1 MTYKTGTMYIEVLR
15 PISITNENIFKA
27 SLVNIVISTKP
38 SDKRKK
44 ESLLEDFSKFINF
57 KPNYNFKNLW
67 KWSVDHPEEFWSKLW
82 DYTKIIGDKG
92 QEIIKYNKIF
102 NKTKFFPDS
111 KLNYAE
117 NILKKRSP
125 EIAISFLSEKG
136 FEEEIS
142 WEQLYINV
150 CKFSGYLKSIGL
162 KKGDRVAAY
171 VPNKIESIISFLA
184 CAKNGIIW
192 SSCSPDFGTQGV
204 VDRFKQIAPRI
215 LITSDHY
222 FYNGKK
228 INILEKVEG
237 ILKQIPSIKKTLVFA
252 YNKKEEMNFKNYF
265 NFEKVLDQT
274 EADESFERFDF
285 NHPIYVLFSSGTTG
299 KPKCITHGAGNVLIE
314 HNKEFMLHCDIRDNE
329 KLFYY
334 TTTGWMMWNWLVGGL
349 ATGSSIF
356 LFDGAPV
363 YPKID
368 ILLEYCQNKK
378 INLFGVSAKYID
390 HLKNEKYNSKNLDLS
405 SIKIITSTGSPLA
418 EESFKYVYDNI
429 KKDVHLASIAGGTD
443 LVGCLVLGNLFSDVY
458 MGEIQGQSLGIDVDV
473 FTDEGKSVKD
483 GEKGELVVKKP
494 FPSMPVKFW
503 SDDDGQKYHKA
514 YFNRFKNIWH
524 HGDFI
529 ERTINNGFIM
539 RGRSDATLNPGG
551 VRIGTAEIYQQVED
565 IDFITEGL
573 VVGQD
578 YKDDVRIILF
588 ITTKNNEDL
597 DDEKIKSIKT
607 KIRKN
612 CSPKHV
618 PSIIIKVPDIP
629 RTKSGKIV
637 ELAVKKV
644 IQGETINNKEAI
656 ANPEALKH
664 FENIAQLK

>member
-1 MTYKTGTMYIEVLR
+1 MNKPLW
-15 PISITNENIFKA
+15 
-27 SLVNIVISTKP
+27 KP
-38 SDKRKK
+38 SQKLKQD
-44 ESLLEDFSKFINF
+44 SILQDFCNFINF
-57 KPNYNFKNLW
+57 KSSSNFKEVW
-67 KWSVDHPEEFWSKLW
+67 QWSVKNPEEFWSKFW
-82 DYTKIIGDKG
+82 DYSKIIGDKG
-92 QEIIKYNKIF
+92 SEIIKKEKIF
-102 NKTKFFPDS
+102 NKSKFFPEA

-117 NILKKRSP
+117 NILKKKSND
-125 EIAISFLSEKG
+125 IAINFLSEKG
-136 FEEEIS
+136 FEEHITWS
-142 WEQLYINV
+142 NLYEKV
-150 CKFSGYLKSIGL
+150 CKFSNYLKKLSL

-192 SSCSPDFGTQGV
+192 SSCSPDFGVQGV
-204 VDRFKQIAPRI
+204 VDRFKQIEPKV
-215 LITSDHY
+215 LITSDYY

-228 INILEKVEG
+228 INILNKVDDV
-237 ILKQIPSIKKTLVFA
+237 LKQIPSIKKVIVYN
-252 YNKKEEMNFKNYF
+252 YNKKEKENLKNFID
-265 NFEKVLDQT
+265 FEETLKI
-274 EADESFERFDF
+274 ESDEFFERFEF
-285 NHPIYVLFSSGTTG
+285 NHPIYILFSSGTTG
-299 KPKCITHGAGNVLIE
+299 KPKCITHGTGNVLIE

-368 ILLEYCQNKK
+368 VLLEYCQNKK

-390 HLKNEKYNSKNLDLS
+390 HLKNEKYNSKNLDLN

-443 LVGCLVLGNLFSDVY
+443 LVGCLVLGNLFSNVY
-458 MGEIQGQSLGIDVDV
+458 KGEIQGQSLGIDVDV
-473 FTDEGKSVKD
+473 FTDD
-483 GEKGELVVKKP
+483 GNSTTDGDKGELVVKQP
-494 FPSMPVKFW
+494 FPSMPIKFW
-503 SDDDGQKYHKA
+503 GDDDGQKYHKA
-514 YFNRFKNIWH
+514 YFSRFKNIWH

-529 ERTINNGFIM
+529 ERTNNNGFIM

-551 VRIGTAEIYQQVED
+551 VRIGTSEIYQQVED

-578 YKDDVRIILF
+578 FDDDVRIILF
-588 ITTKNNEDL
+588 VTTKNNQEIDE
-597 DDEKIKSIKT
+597 EKIKLIKS

-618 PSIIIKVPDIP
+618 PSIIIRVPEIP

-637 ELAVKKV
+637 ELAVRQ
-644 IQGETINNKEAI
+644 IINGEKINNTEAI
-656 ANPEALKH
+656 ANPESLEFFANLP
-664 FENIAQLK
+664 QLKF

>member
-1 MTYKTGTMYIEVLR
+1 MDKFLWE
-15 PISITNENIFKA
+15 
-27 SLVNIVISTKP
+27 P
-38 SDKRKK
+38 SSKRKK
-44 ESLLEDFSKFINF
+44 ESLLEDFSKYINI
-57 KPNYNFKNLW
+57 KSNYNFKTLW
-67 KWSVDHPEEFWSKLW
+67 KWSVDHPEEFWSKFW
-82 DYTKIIGDKG
+82 DYSKIIGDKG
-92 QEIIKYNKIF
+92 KEIIKYSKIF
-102 NKTKFFPDS
+102 NKTKFFSDS

-117 NILKKRSP
+117 NILKKKSS
-125 EIAISFLSEKG
+125 ELAISFLSEKG

-142 WEQLYINV
+142 WDKLYNKV
-150 CKFSGYLKSIGL
+150 CKFSNYLKSIGL

-192 SSCSPDFGTQGV
+192 SSCSPDFGAQGV
-204 VDRFKQIAPRI
+204 VDRFKQIEPSI

-228 INILEKVEG
+228 INILEKIEN
-237 ILKQIPSIKKTLVFA
+237 ILKQIPTIKKTLVFA
-252 YNKKEEMNFKNYF
+252 YNKKEEINLQNYLNFDQIL
-265 NFEKVLDQT
+265 EK
-274 EADESFERFDF
+274 EKMDETFERFEF
-285 NHPIYVLFSSGTTG
+285 NHPIYILYSSGTTG

-314 HNKEFMLHCDIRDNE
+314 HNKEFILHCDIRDNE

-368 ILLEYCQNKK
+368 VLLEYCQNKK

-390 HLKNEKYNSKNLDLS
+390 HLKNEKYNSKNLDIS

-418 EESFKYVYDNI
+418 EESFKYVYDNL

-443 LVGCLVLGNLFSDVY
+443 LVGCLVLGNLYSNVF

-473 FTDEGKSVKD
+473 FTDEGKSVND

-503 SDDDGQKYHKA
+503 GDEYGKKYHKA
-514 YFNRFKNIWH
+514 YFTKFRNIWH

-529 ERTINNGFIM
+529 ERTSNNGFIM
-539 RGRSDATLNPGG
+539 RGRSDSTLNPGG
-551 VRIGTAEIYQQVED
+551 VRIGTSEIYQQVED
-565 IDFITEGL
+565 IDIITEGL
-573 VVGQD
+573 VVGQN
-578 YKDDVRIILF
+578 YNDDVRIVLF
-588 ITTKNNEDL
+588 VTTKNNQEL
-597 DDEKIKSIKT
+597 DDEKIKSIKS

-618 PSIIIKVPDIP
+618 PSIIIKVPEIP

-637 ELAVKKV
+637 EIAVRKV
-644 IQGETINNKEAI
+644 INGEEINNKEAI
-656 ANPEALKH
+656 ANPNCLDYFKNLK
-664 FENIAQLK
+664 ELK

>member
-1 MTYKTGTMYIEVLR
+1 MEKFLWE
-15 PISITNENIFKA
+15 
-27 SLVNIVISTKP
+27 P
-38 SDKRKK
+38 SSKRKK
-44 ESLLEDFSKFINF
+44 ESLIEDFSKFINL
-57 KPNYNFKNLW
+57 KSNYNFKNLW
-67 KWSVDHPEEFWSKLW
+67 KWSVDHPEKFWSKFW
-82 DYTKIIGDKG
+82 DYSKIIGDKG
-92 QEIIKYNKIF
+92 KKIIEYNKIF

-111 KLNYAE
+111 KLNYTE
-117 NILKKRSP
+117 NIIKKKSS
-125 EIAISFLSEKG
+125 ETAINFLSEKG
-136 FEEEIS
+136 FEEKIS
-142 WEQLYINV
+142 WEQLYLKV
-150 CKFSGYLKSIGL
+150 CKFSNYLKSAGL

-204 VDRFKQIAPRI
+204 VDRFKQIEPSI

-228 INILEKVEG
+228 INILEKIG
-237 ILKQIPSIKKTLVFA
+237 DILKEIPSIKKTLVFA
-252 YNKKEEMNFKNYF
+252 YDKKEEMSLQGHINFD
-265 NFEKVLDQT
+265 EVLDKA
-274 EADESFERFDF
+274 EVDEIFERFEFD
-285 NHPIYVLFSSGTTG
+285 HPVYILYSSGTTG

-368 ILLEYCQNKK
+368 VLLEYCQNKK

-443 LVGCLVLGNLFSDVY
+443 LVGCLVLGNLYSNVY

-473 FTDEGKSVKD
+473 FTDEGQSVKD

-503 SDDDGQKYHKA
+503 GDENGQKYHKA
-514 YFNRFKNIWH
+514 YFNRFENIWH

-529 ERTINNGFIM
+529 ERTMNNGFIM

-551 VRIGTAEIYQQVED
+551 VRIGTSEIYQQVED

-578 YKDDVRIILF
+578 YNDDVRIILF
-588 ITTKNNEDL
+588 ITTKNDEEL
-597 DDEKIKSIKT
+597 DDEKIKLIKSRI
-607 KIRKN
+607 KKN

-618 PSIIIKVPDIP
+618 PAIIIKVPEIP

-637 ELAVKKV
+637 ELAVRKV
-644 IQGETINNKEAI
+644 IHGENINNKEAI
-656 ANPEALKH
+656 ANPKALKY
-664 FENIAQLK
+664 FENLPQLKL

>member
-1 MTYKTGTMYIEVLR
+1 MQKFLWE
-15 PISITNENIFKA
+15 
-27 SLVNIVISTKP
+27 P
-38 SDKRKK
+38 SRIKK
-44 ESLLEDFSKFINF
+44 EESLLEDFSKFINH
-57 KPNYNFKNLW
+57 KSNYNFKTLW
-67 KWSVDHPEEFWSKLW
+67 KWSVDHPEEFWSKFW
-82 DYTKIIGDKG
+82 DYSKIIGNKG
-92 QEIIKYNKIF
+92 KVIIKFNKIF
-102 NKTKFFPDS
+102 NKTKFFSDS

-117 NILKKRSP
+117 NILKKRSSDP
-125 EIAISFLSEKG
+125 AISFLSEKG

-142 WEQLYINV
+142 WEQLYNKV
-150 CKFSGYLKSIGL
+150 CRFSNYLKSIGL

-192 SSCSPDFGTQGV
+192 SSCSPDFGIQGV
-204 VDRFKQIAPRI
+204 VDRFKQIEPII

-228 INILEKVEG
+228 INILEKIG
-237 ILKQIPSIKKTLVFA
+237 DILKQIPSIKKTLVFA
-252 YNKKEEMNFKNYF
+252 YNKKEDMKHKNYI
-265 NFEKVLDQT
+265 NFDEVLDQA
-274 EADESFERFDF
+274 EVDESFERFEF
-285 NHPIYVLFSSGTTG
+285 NHPIYILFSSGTTG

-314 HNKEFMLHCDIRDNE
+314 HNKEFMLHCDIRNDE

-368 ILLEYCQNKK
+368 VLLEYCQNKK

-390 HLKNEKYNSKNLDLS
+390 HLKNEKYKSKNLDLS

-443 LVGCLVLGNLFSDVY
+443 LVGCLVLGNLYSNVY
-458 MGEIQGQSLGIDVDV
+458 MGEIQGQSLGIDIDV

-483 GEKGELVVKKP
+483 GDKGELVVKKP

-503 SDDDGQKYHKA
+503 GDDDGQKYHKA
-514 YFNRFKNIWH
+514 YFTKFKNIWH

-529 ERTINNGFIM
+529 ERTNNNGFIM

-565 IDFITEGL
+565 IDFVTEGL
-573 VVGQD
+573 VIGQD
-578 YKDDVRIILF
+578 YNDDVRVILF
-588 ITTKNNEDL
+588 VTTKNNQEL
-597 DDEKIKSIKT
+597 NDEQIKSIKLR
-607 KIRKN
+607 IRKN

-618 PSIIIKVPDIP
+618 PSMIIKVPEIP

-637 ELAVKKV
+637 ELAVRKV
-644 IQGETINNKEAI
+644 IHGESINNKEAI
-656 ANPEALKH
+656 ANPEALKY
-664 FENIAQLK
+664 FENIPQLK

>member
-1 MTYKTGTMYIEVLR
+1 MEKFLWE
-15 PISITNENIFKA
+15 
-27 SLVNIVISTKP
+27 P
-38 SDKRKK
+38 SDKRKE
-44 ESLLEDFSKFINF
+44 ESLLENFSKFINF
-57 KPNYNFKNLW
+57 KSNYNFKNLW
-67 KWSVDHPEEFWSKLW
+67 KWSIDHPEEFWSKFW
-82 DYTKIIGDKG
+82 DYSKIIGDKG
-92 QEIIKYNKIF
+92 KEIIKYNKTF

-117 NILKKRSP
+117 NILKKKSS
-125 EIAISFLSEKG
+125 EIAINFLSEKG

-142 WEQLYINV
+142 WYQLYIKV
-150 CKFSGYLKSIGL
+150 CKFSDYLNSIGL

-204 VDRFKQIAPRI
+204 VDRFKQIEPSI

-228 INILEKVEG
+228 INILEKISD

-252 YNKKEEMNFKNYF
+252 YNKKDKIDFQNYVNFDQVL
-265 NFEKVLDQT
+265 EK
-274 EADESFERFDF
+274 ANMDETFERFEF
-285 NHPIYVLFSSGTTG
+285 NHSIYVLYSSGTTG

-390 HLKNEKYNSKNLDLS
+390 HLKNENYNTKNLDLS

-429 KKDVHLASIAGGTD
+429 KRDVHLASIAGGTD
-443 LVGCLVLGNLFSDVY
+443 LVGCLVLGNLYSNVY

-473 FTDEGKSVKD
+473 YTDEGKSVKD

-503 SDDDGQKYHKA
+503 GDDDGQKYHRA
-514 YFNRFKNIWH
+514 YFNKFENIWH

-529 ERTINNGFIM
+529 ERTKNNGFIM

-551 VRIGTAEIYQQVED
+551 VRIGTSEIYQQVED

-578 YKDDVRIILF
+578 YNDDVRIILF
-588 ITTKNNEDL
+588 ITTKNDEEL
-597 DDEKIKSIKT
+597 DDEKIKLIKSRI
-607 KIRKN
+607 KKN

-618 PSIIIKVPDIP
+618 PAIIIKVPEIP

-637 ELAVKKV
+637 ELAVRKV
-644 IQGETINNKEAI
+644 IHGENINNKEAI
-656 ANPEALKH
+656 ANPESLKF
-664 FENIAQLK
+664 FENLPQLKL

>member
-1 MTYKTGTMYIEVLR
+1 MEKFLW
-15 PISITNENIFKA
+15 
-27 SLVNIVISTKP
+27 KP
-38 SDKRKK
+38 SDTKK
-44 ESLLEDFSKFINF
+44 EDSLLEDFSKFINF
-57 KPNYNFKNLW
+57 KSNYNFKDFW
-67 KWSVDHPEEFWSKLW
+67 KWSVDHPEEFWSKFW
-82 DYTKIIGDKG
+82 DYSKIIGDKG
-92 QEIIKYNKIF
+92 KEIIKYNKTF
-102 NKTKFFPDS
+102 NQTKFFPDS

-117 NILKKRSP
+117 NILKKKTS

-142 WEQLYINV
+142 WNQLYDKV
-150 CKFSGYLKSIGL
+150 CKFSSYLKSIGL

-192 SSCSPDFGTQGV
+192 SSCSPDFGIQGV
-204 VDRFKQIAPRI
+204 VDRFKQIEPSI

-228 INILEKVEG
+228 INILDKIED
-237 ILKQIPSIKKTLVFA
+237 ILKKIPSIKKTLVFA
-252 YNKKEEMNFKNYF
+252 YNKNEVMNLQDHI
-265 NFEKVLDQT
+265 NFDQVIEKT
-274 EADESFERFDF
+274 KIDETFERFEF
-285 NHPIYVLFSSGTTG
+285 NHPIYILYSSGTTG
-299 KPKCITHGAGNVLIE
+299 RPKCITHGAGNVLIE
-314 HNKEFMLHCDIRDNE
+314 HNKEFMLHCDIRNNE

-390 HLKNEKYNSKNLDLS
+390 HLKNEKYDSKNLDLS

-443 LVGCLVLGNLFSDVY
+443 LVGCLVLGNLYSNIY

-473 FTDEGKSVKD
+473 FTDDGKSVKD

-503 SDDDGQKYHKA
+503 GDDDGQKYHKA
-514 YFNRFKNIWH
+514 YFNRFENIWH

-529 ERTINNGFIM
+529 ERTMNNGFIM

-551 VRIGTAEIYQQVED
+551 VRIGTSEIYQQVED

-578 YKDDVRIILF
+578 YNDDVRIILF
-588 ITTKNNEDL
+588 ITTKNDEKL
-597 DDEKIKSIKT
+597 DEEKIKTIKSR
-607 KIRKN
+607 IRKN

-618 PSIIIKVPDIP
+618 PSIIIKVPEIP

-637 ELAVKKV
+637 ELAVRKV
-644 IQGETINNKEAI
+644 IHGETINNKEAI
-656 ANPEALKH
+656 ANPEALKY
-664 FENIAQLK
+664 FENIPQLK

>member
-1 MTYKTGTMYIEVLR
+1 MEKFLW
-15 PISITNENIFKA
+15 
-27 SLVNIVISTKP
+27 KP
-38 SDKRKK
+38 SSKK
-44 ESLLEDFSKFINF
+44 KEESLLEDFSKFINL
-57 KPNYNFKNLW
+57 KSNYNFKNLW
-67 KWSVDHPEEFWSKLW
+67 KWSVDHPEEFWSKFW
-82 DYTKIIGDKG
+82 DYSKIIGDKG
-92 QEIIKYNKIF
+92 KEIIKYNKIF
-102 NKTKFFPDS
+102 NKTKFFHDS

-117 NILKKRSP
+117 NILKKKSSDL
-125 EIAISFLSEKG
+125 AISFLSEKG

-142 WEQLYINV
+142 WNQLYNKV
-150 CKFSGYLKSIGL
+150 CKFSNYLKSIGL

-171 VPNKIESIISFLA
+171 VPNKIEAIISFLA

-204 VDRFKQIAPRI
+204 VDRFKQIEPSI
-215 LITSDHY
+215 LITSDYY

-228 INILEKVEG
+228 ISILEKIDD

-252 YNKKEEMNFKNYF
+252 YNKKEAMTLQGHINFD
-265 NFEKVLDQT
+265 EVLDQS
-274 EADESFERFDF
+274 EANESFERFEF
-285 NHPIYVLFSSGTTG
+285 NHPIYILYSSGTTG

-390 HLKNEKYNSKNLDLS
+390 HLKNEKYSGNNLDLS

-443 LVGCLVLGNLFSDVY
+443 LVGCLVLGNLYSNVY
-458 MGEIQGQSLGIDVDV
+458 VGEIQGQSLGIDVDV
-473 FTDEGKSVKD
+473 FTDEGESVKD
-483 GEKGELVVKKP
+483 GEKGELVIKKP

-503 SDDDGQKYHKA
+503 GDDDGQKYYKA
-514 YFNRFKNIWH
+514 YFARFKNIWH

-529 ERTINNGFIM
+529 ERTTNNGFIM
-539 RGRSDATLNPGG
+539 RGRSDDTLNPGG

-578 YKDDVRIILF
+578 YNDDVRIILF

-607 KIRKN
+607 RIRKN

-618 PSIIIKVPDIP
+618 PSIIIKVPEIP

-637 ELAVKKV
+637 ELAVRK
-644 IQGETINNKEAI
+644 IIHGETINNKEAI
-656 ANPEALKH
+656 ANPEALKY
-664 FENIAQLK
+664 FENIPQLK

>member
-1 MTYKTGTMYIEVLR
+1 MEKFLW
-15 PISITNENIFKA
+15 
-27 SLVNIVISTKP
+27 KP
-38 SDKRKK
+38 SDKRKE
-44 ESLLEDFSKFINF
+44 ESLLENFSKFINF
-57 KPNYNFKNLW
+57 KSNYNFKNLW
-67 KWSVDHPEEFWSKLW
+67 KWSIDHPEEFWSKFW
-82 DYTKIIGDKG
+82 DYSKIVGDKG
-92 QEIIKYNKIF
+92 KEIIKYNKTF

-117 NILKKRSP
+117 NILKKKSS

-142 WEQLYINV
+142 WEQLYKKV
-150 CKFSGYLKSIGL
+150 CKFSGYLKSLGL

-204 VDRFKQIAPRI
+204 VDRFKQIEPSI
-215 LITSDHY
+215 LITCDHY

-228 INILEKVEG
+228 INILEKIED

-252 YNKKEEMNFKNYF
+252 YNKKEEINLQNYI
-265 NFEKVLDQT
+265 NFEQVL
-274 EADESFERFDF
+274 EKEKMDETFERFDF
-285 NHPIYVLFSSGTTG
+285 NHPIYILYSSGTTG

-368 ILLEYCQNKK
+368 VLLEYCQNKK

-418 EESFKYVYDNI
+418 EESFKYVYENL

-443 LVGCLVLGNLFSDVY
+443 LVGCLVLGNLYSNVY

-473 FTDEGKSVKD
+473 FTNEGKSVKD

-503 SDDDGQKYHKA
+503 GDDEGQKYHKA
-514 YFNRFKNIWH
+514 YFNRFENIWH

-551 VRIGTAEIYQQVED
+551 VRIGTSEIYQQVED

-578 YKDDVRIILF
+578 YNDDVRIVLF
-588 ITTKNNEDL
+588 VTTKNNDEL
-597 DDEKIKSIKT
+597 DDEKIKTIKS

-618 PSIIIKVPDIP
+618 PSVVIKVPEIP

-637 ELAVKKV
+637 ELAVRKV
-644 IQGETINNKEAI
+644 IHGEVINNKEAI
-656 ANPEALKH
+656 ANPESLKF
-664 FENIAQLK
+664 FENLPQLKL

>member
-1 MTYKTGTMYIEVLR
+1 MKNFLWE
-15 PISITNENIFKA
+15 
-27 SLVNIVISTKP
+27 P
-38 SDKRKK
+38 SRKK
-44 ESLLEDFSKFINF
+44 KEESLLEDFSKFVNF
-57 KPNYNFKNLW
+57 KSNYNFKTFW
-67 KWSVDHPEEFWSKLW
+67 KWTVDHPEEFWSKFW
-82 DYTKIIGDKG
+82 DYSKIIGDKG
-92 QEIIKYNKIF
+92 KEIIKYNKIF
-102 NKTKFFPDS
+102 NETKFFPDS

-117 NILKKRSP
+117 NILKKKTS
-125 EIAISFLSEKG
+125 EVAINFLSEKG

-142 WEQLYINV
+142 WDQLYNKV
-150 CKFSGYLKSIGL
+150 CKLSNYLKSLGL

-204 VDRFKQIAPRI
+204 VDRFKQIEPSI

-228 INILEKVEG
+228 INILEKIED

-252 YNKKEEMNFKNYF
+252 YNKKEEMTLQGHINFDQVLEKANMDET
-265 NFEKVLDQT
+265 FEK
-274 EADESFERFDF
+274 FEF
-285 NHPIYVLFSSGTTG
+285 NHPIYILYSSGTTG

-314 HNKEFMLHCDIRDNE
+314 HNKEFMLHCNIKNNDR
-329 KLFYY
+329 LFYY

-390 HLKNEKYNSKNLDLS
+390 HLKNEKYSGKNLDLS

-418 EESFKYVYDNI
+418 EESFKYVYNNI

-443 LVGCLVLGNLFSDVY
+443 LVGCLVLGNLYSSVY

-473 FTDEGKSVKD
+473 FTDEGESVKD

-503 SDDDGQKYHKA
+503 GDDNGKKYHKA

-529 ERTINNGFIM
+529 ERTSNNGFIM

-588 ITTKNNEDL
+588 ITTKNNEEL
-597 DDEKIKSIKT
+597 DDEKIKSIKSR
-607 KIRKN
+607 IRKN

-618 PSIIIKVPDIP
+618 PSIIIKVPEIP

-644 IQGETINNKEAI
+644 IHGETINNKEAI
-656 ANPEALKH
+656 ANPEALKY
-664 FENIAQLK
+664 FENISQLK

>member
-1 MTYKTGTMYIEVLR
+1 MEKFLW
-15 PISITNENIFKA
+15 
-27 SLVNIVISTKP
+27 KP
-38 SDKRKK
+38 SDTRKE
-44 ESLLEDFSKFINF
+44 ESLLEDFSRFINF
-57 KPNYNFKNLW
+57 KSNCNFKNLW
-67 KWSVDHPEEFWSKLW
+67 KWSVDHPEEFWSKFW
-82 DYTKIIGDKG
+82 DYSKIIGDKG
-92 QEIIKYNKIF
+92 KEIIRYNKTF
-102 NKTKFFPDS
+102 NKSKFFPDS

-117 NILKKRSP
+117 NILKKKSS

-142 WEQLYINV
+142 WEQLYNKV
-150 CKFSGYLKSIGL
+150 CKFSNYLKSIGL

-171 VPNKIESIISFLA
+171 VPNKIESIISFLG

-204 VDRFKQIAPRI
+204 VDRFKQIEPSI

-228 INILEKVEG
+228 INILEKIED

-252 YNKKEEMNFKNYF
+252 YNKKEVMTLQGHINLDEI
-265 NFEKVLDQT
+265 LDQI
-274 EADESFERFDF
+274 EVDESFERFEF
-285 NHPIYVLFSSGTTG
+285 NHPIYILYSSGTTG

-368 ILLEYCQNKK
+368 VLLEYCQNKK

-390 HLKNEKYNSKNLDLS
+390 HLKNEKYNSKSLDLS

-418 EESFKYVYDNI
+418 EESFKYVYENI

-443 LVGCLVLGNLFSDVY
+443 LVGCLVLGNLYSNVY

-494 FPSMPVKFW
+494 FPSMPAKFW
-503 SDDDGQKYHKA
+503 GDDDGQKYHKA
-514 YFNRFKNIWH
+514 YFNRFENIWH

-551 VRIGTAEIYQQVED
+551 VRIGTSEIYQQVED

-578 YKDDVRIILF
+578 YNDDVRIVLF
-588 ITTKNNEDL
+588 ITTKYNEEL
-597 DDEKIKSIKT
+597 DDKKINSIKSR
-607 KIRKN
+607 IRKN

-618 PSIIIKVPDIP
+618 PSIIIKVPEIP

-637 ELAVKKV
+637 ELAVRKV
-644 IQGETINNKEAI
+644 IHGETINNKEAI
-656 ANPEALKH
+656 ANPESLKF
-664 FENIAQLK
+664 FENLSQLKS

>member
-1 MTYKTGTMYIEVLR
+1 MFV
-15 PISITNENIFKA
+15 
-27 SLVNIVISTKP
+27 
-38 SDKRKK
+38 
-44 ESLLEDFSKFINF
+44 
-57 KPNYNFKNLW
+57 
-67 KWSVDHPEEFWSKLW
+67 
-82 DYTKIIGDKG
+82 
-92 QEIIKYNKIF
+92 
-102 NKTKFFPDS
+102 
-111 KLNYAE
+111 
-117 NILKKRSP
+117 
-125 EIAISFLSEKG
+125 
-136 FEEEIS
+136 
-142 WEQLYINV
+142 
-150 CKFSGYLKSIGL
+150 
-162 KKGDRVAAY
+162 
-171 VPNKIESIISFLA
+171 
-184 CAKNGIIW
+184 
-192 SSCSPDFGTQGV
+192 
-204 VDRFKQIAPRI
+204 
-215 LITSDHY
+215 
-222 FYNGKK
+222 
-228 INILEKVEG
+228 
-237 ILKQIPSIKKTLVFA
+237 
-252 YNKKEEMNFKNYF
+252 YNKKEEINLQNHINFDQVL
-265 NFEKVLDQT
+265 EK
-274 EADESFERFDF
+274 EKMDETFERFEF
-285 NHPIYVLFSSGTTG
+285 NHPIYILYSSGTTG

-368 ILLEYCQNKK
+368 VLLEYCQNKK

-418 EESFKYVYDNI
+418 EESFKYVYDNL

-443 LVGCLVLGNLFSDVY
+443 LVGCLVLGNLYSNVY

-503 SDDDGQKYHKA
+503 GDDDGQKYHNA
-514 YFNRFKNIWH
+514 YFNRFENIWH

-529 ERTINNGFIM
+529 ERTSNNGFIM

-551 VRIGTAEIYQQVED
+551 VRIGTSEIYQQVED

-573 VVGQD
+573 VIGQD
-578 YKDDVRIILF
+578 YNDDVRVILF
-588 ITTKNNEDL
+588 VTTKNDEELN
-597 DDEKIKSIKT
+597 DEKIKLIKSR
-607 KIRKN
+607 IRKN

-618 PSIIIKVPDIP
+618 PSVVIKVPEIP

-644 IQGETINNKEAI
+644 IHGETINNKEANGDHNFIDEAREFRKKLGGGMRQVGIIASAARYAIENRDRLIEDHHKAEFVFNSI
-656 ANPEALKH
+656 ANEDRLFDEVTYKGTNMIFFKFDTEVKAETFRHNLEDKKIVAGFIKKEVIRLVFHKDIENEKLEEIVTAINYSSSPES
-664 FENIAQLK
+664 

>member
-1 MTYKTGTMYIEVLR
+1 MEKFLWE
-15 PISITNENIFKA
+15 PSSI
-27 SLVNIVISTKP
+27 
-38 SDKRKK
+38 RKK
-44 ESLLEDFSKFINF
+44 ESLLEDFSKYINI
-57 KPNYNFKNLW
+57 KSNYDFKNLW
-67 KWSVDHPEEFWSKLW
+67 KWSIDNPEEFWSKFW
-82 DYTKIIGDKG
+82 DYSKIIGDKG
-92 QEIIKYNKIF
+92 KEIIKYNKIF
-102 NKTKFFPDS
+102 NKTNFFPDS
-111 KLNYAE
+111 KLNYSE
-117 NILKKRSP
+117 NILKKKSS

-142 WEQLYINV
+142 WKQLYSQV
-150 CKFSGYLKSIGL
+150 CKFSNYLKSIGL

-204 VDRFKQIAPRI
+204 VDRFKQIEPSI

-228 INILEKVEG
+228 INILEKIEN

-252 YNKKEEMNFKNYF
+252 YNKKEIINLQNYINFDQVL
-265 NFEKVLDQT
+265 EK
-274 EADESFERFDF
+274 EKMDETFERFEF
-285 NHPIYVLFSSGTTG
+285 NHPIYILYSSGTTG

-314 HNKEFMLHCDIRDNE
+314 HNKEFMLHCDIRDKE

-368 ILLEYCQNKK
+368 VLLEYCQNKK

-443 LVGCLVLGNLFSDVY
+443 LVGCLVLGNLFSNVY

-503 SDDDGQKYHKA
+503 GDDDGQKYHKA
-514 YFNRFKNIWH
+514 YFNRFKNIWY

-529 ERTINNGFIM
+529 ERTTNNGFIM

-551 VRIGTAEIYQQVED
+551 VRIGTSEIYQQVED

-578 YKDDVRIILF
+578 YNDDVRIVLF
-588 ITTKNNEDL
+588 ITTKNNEEL
-597 DDEKIKSIKT
+597 DDEKIKTIKS

-618 PSIIIKVPDIP
+618 PSIIIKVPEIP

-637 ELAVKKV
+637 ELAVRKV
-644 IQGETINNKEAI
+644 IHGEIINNKEAI
-656 ANPEALKH
+656 ANPKALKY
-664 FENIAQLK
+664 FENLPQLKL

>member
-1 MTYKTGTMYIEVLR
+1 MNK
-15 PISITNENIFKA
+15 
-27 SLVNIVISTKP
+27 SLWNP
-38 SDKRKK
+38 SEQNKQ
-44 ESLLEDFSKFINF
+44 ESLLEDFSKFINLKSNHSF
-57 KPNYNFKNLW
+57 KTLW
-67 KWSVDHPEEFWSKLW
+67 KWSVDHPEEFWSKFW
-82 DYTKIIGDKG
+82 DYSKIIGDKG
-92 QEIIKYNKIF
+92 NEIIKYNKIF

-117 NILKKRSP
+117 NILKKKSS
-125 EIAISFLSEKG
+125 ELAISFLSEKG

-142 WEQLYINV
+142 WDQLYNKV
-150 CKFSGYLKSIGL
+150 CKFSHYLKSIGL
-162 KKGDRVAAY
+162 KKGDRVAGY

-204 VDRFKQIAPRI
+204 VDRFKQIAPSI

-228 INILEKVEG
+228 INILEKIKD

-252 YNKKEEMNFKNYF
+252 YNKKEVMILEDHINFDQ
-265 NFEKVLDQT
+265 VLE
-274 EADESFERFDF
+274 EAKIDETFERFEF
-285 NHPIYVLFSSGTTG
+285 NHPIYILYSSGTTG

-363 YPKID
+363 HPKID
-368 ILLEYCQNKK
+368 VLLEYCQNKK

-390 HLKNEKYNSKNLDLS
+390 HLKNEKYNSENLDLS

-418 EESFKYVYDNI
+418 EESFKYVYENI

-443 LVGCLVLGNLFSDVY
+443 LVGCLVLGNLYSNIY

-503 SDDDGQKYHKA
+503 GDDDGQKYHKA
-514 YFNRFKNIWH
+514 YFSRFENIWH

-529 ERTINNGFIM
+529 ERTSNNGFIM

-551 VRIGTAEIYQQVED
+551 VRIGTSEIYQQVED

-578 YKDDVRIILF
+578 YNDDIRIVLF
-588 ITTKNNEDL
+588 ITTKNNEEL
-597 DDEKIKSIKT
+597 DEEKIKSIKT
-607 KIRKN
+607 RIRKN

-618 PSIIIKVPDIP
+618 PSIIIKVPEIP

-637 ELAVKKV
+637 ELAVRKV
-644 IQGETINNKEAI
+644 IHGETINNKEAI
-656 ANPEALKH
+656 ANPEALKY
-664 FENIAQLK
+664 FENIPQLK